1 MTSSSTLK
9 MVCNKDQVSLY
20 KDVINFAD
28 KTYKIIFNT
37 RNDAFPISTM
47 IGFKM
52 YTLLYELNRDIIHSF
67 KVIKENDKSIEMV
80 FLFKTIGKEFGLA
93 PKFMHTITTADCIPQ
108 QPTNSCCISSCIF
121 NSVDVSSNEKTDD
134 NISIP
139 KKYERLHTN
148 NSALTVQFISNH
160 ELHYNFTFSLKDNDN
175 DSNGNNQSE
184 KNEAPIY
191 MENSVALMIKKMF
204 CRLKVFTERMT

>member
-1 MTSSSTLK
+1 MTSSSSTFKLI
-9 MVCNKDQVSLY
+9 CNKDQVSLF
-20 KDVINFAD
+20 KDVINVGD
-28 KTYKIIFNT
+28 KTYKIVFNS
-37 RNDAFPISTM
+37 RNDGFPISTM

-80 FLFKTIGKEFGLA
+80 FLFKTIGKEFGLS
-93 PKFMHTITTADCIPQ
+93 PKFMHTITTADHVTHEPY
-108 QPTNSCCISSCIF
+108 SYCIF
-121 NSVDVSSNEKTDD
+121 NSVDCCNENNND
-134 NISIP
+134 ISIP

-148 NSALTVQFISNH
+148 NSVLTIQMISSN
-160 ELHYNFTFSLKDNDN
+160 ELNFDFTFSLKENDN
-175 DSNGNNQSE
+175 DGNNQ
-184 KNEAPIY
+184 NESPIY

>member
-20 KDVINFAD
+20 KDMINVED
-28 KTYKIIFNT
+28 KTYKIIFNS
-37 RNDAFPISTM
+37 RNDGFPISTM
-47 IGFKM
+47 VGFKM

-80 FLFKTIGKEFGLA
+80 FLFKSVGKEFGLA
-93 PKFMHTITTADCIPQ
+93 PKFMHTVTTATADSTFTPR
-108 QPTNSCCISSCIF
+108 SCCVF
-121 NSVDVSSNEKTDD
+121 NSVDVSHVNDD
-134 NISIP
+134 DILIP

-148 NSALTVQFISNH
+148 NSVLTIHFISNN
-160 ELHYNFTFSLKDNDN
+160 ELHFDFTFSLKDNDN
-175 DSNGNNQSE
+175 NGNNQTES
-184 KNEAPIY
+184 PIY

>member
-1 MTSSSTLK
+1 MTSSSSTFKL
-9 MVCNKDQVSLY
+9 VCNKDQVSLL
-20 KDVINFAD
+20 KDVINVSD
-28 KTYKIIFNT
+28 KTYKIVLNAH
-37 RNDAFPISTM
+37 NEGFPISTM

-67 KVIKENDKSIEMV
+67 KVIKENEKSIEMV
-80 FLFKTIGKEFGLA
+80 FLFKSVGKEFGLA
-93 PKFMHTITTADCIPQ
+93 PKFMHTITTVDCIPQ
-108 QPTNSCCISSCIF
+108 QPHSCCIF
-121 NSVDVSSNEKTDD
+121 NSVDVCNENDE

-148 NSALTVQFISNH
+148 NSVLTIQFISNH
-160 ELHYNFTFSLKDNDN
+160 ELHFDFTFSLKDNDN
-175 DSNGNNQSE
+175 NNGDN
-184 KNEAPIY
+184 KNEYPIY

>member
-20 KDVINFAD
+20 KDMINVED
-28 KTYKIIFNT
+28 KTYKINFNA
-37 RNDAFPISTM
+37 RNDRFPISTM
-47 IGFKM
+47 VGFKM

-80 FLFKTIGKEFGLA
+80 FLFKSVGKEFGLA
-93 PKFMHTITTADCIPQ
+93 PKFMHTVTTATADSTFTPH
-108 QPTNSCCISSCIF
+108 SCCVF
-121 NSVDVSSNEKTDD
+121 NSVDVSHGNHDD
-134 NISIP
+134 ILIP

-148 NSALTVQFISNH
+148 NSVLTIHFISNN
-160 ELHYNFTFSLKDNDN
+160 ELHFDFTFSLKDNDN
-175 DSNGNNQSE
+175 NGNNR
-184 KNEAPIY
+184 NESPIY

>member
-1 MTSSSTLK
+1 MTSSTLK
-9 MVCNKDQVSLY
+9 IVCNKDQVSLY
-20 KDVINFAD
+20 KDVINVAD
-28 KTYKIIFNT
+28 KTYKIIFNA
-37 RNDAFPISTM
+37 RNDGFPISTM
-47 IGFKM
+47 VGFKM

-67 KVIKENDKSIEMV
+67 KVIKENEKSIEMI
-80 FLFKTIGKEFGLA
+80 FLFKSVGKEFGLA
-93 PKFMHTITTADCIPQ
+93 PKFMHTVTTADCIPQ
-108 QPTNSCCISSCIF
+108 QPNSDSCCILSCIF
-121 NSVDVSSNEKTDD
+121 NSVDVSSNENDD

-160 ELHYNFTFSLKDNDN
+160 ELHYDFTFSLKDNDEN
-175 DSNGNNQSE
+175 NGNNQNE
-184 KNEAPIY
+184 KNEYPIY

>member
-20 KDVINFAD
+20 KDMITPAD
-28 KTYKIIFNT
+28 KTYKIIFNA
-37 RNDAFPISTM
+37 RNDGFPISTM
-47 IGFKM
+47 VGFKM

-80 FLFKTIGKEFGLA
+80 FLFKSVGKEFGLA
-93 PKFMHTITTADCIPQ
+93 PKFMHTVTTVTADSTFTPR
-108 QPTNSCCISSCIF
+108 SCCVF
-121 NSVDVSSNEKTDD
+121 NSVDVSHGNDD
-134 NISIP
+134 DILIP

-148 NSALTVQFISNH
+148 NSALTIHFISNN
-160 ELHYNFTFSLKDNDN
+160 ELHFDFTFSLKDNDN
-175 DSNGNNQSE
+175 NQTES
-184 KNEAPIY
+184 PIY

-204 CRLKVFTERMT
+204 CRLKVFTEIMT

>member
-1 MTSSSTLK
+1 
-9 MVCNKDQVSLY
+9 
-20 KDVINFAD
+20 
-28 KTYKIIFNT
+28 
-37 RNDAFPISTM
+37 M

-93 PKFMHTITTADCIPQ
+93 PKFMHTITTADCIEQ
-108 QPTNSCCISSCIF
+108 QPHEQQPHGCCIF
-121 NSVDVSSNEKTDD
+121 NSVDVSSNENDD

-148 NSALTVQFISNH
+148 NSALTVHFISNH
-160 ELHYNFTFSLKDNDN
+160 ELHFDFTFSLKDNDN
-175 DSNGNNQSE
+175 NGNNQSE
-184 KNEAPIY
+184 KIEAPIY

>member
-20 KDVINFAD
+20 KDMINVED
-28 KTYKIIFNT
+28 KTYKINFNA
-37 RNDAFPISTM
+37 RNDRFPISTM
-47 IGFKM
+47 VGFKM

-80 FLFKTIGKEFGLA
+80 FLFKSVGKEFGLA
-93 PKFMHTITTADCIPQ
+93 PKFMHTVTTADSTFATPH
-108 QPTNSCCISSCIF
+108 SSCIF
-121 NSVDVSSNEKTDD
+121 NSVAVCHGNDD
-134 NISIP
+134 NVSIP

-148 NSALTVQFISNH
+148 NSVLTIHFISNH
-160 ELHYNFTFSLKDNDN
+160 ELHFDFTFSLKDNDN
-175 DSNGNNQSE
+175 NGNNQTES
-184 KNEAPIY
+184 PIY

>member
-1 MTSSSTLK
+1 MTSSTLK

-20 KDVINFAD
+20 KDVINVAD
-28 KTYKIIFNT
+28 KTYKIVFDA
-37 RNDAFPISTM
+37 RNDGFPISTM
-47 IGFKM
+47 VGFKM

-67 KVIKENDKSIEMV
+67 KVIKENDKSIEMI
-80 FLFKTIGKEFGLA
+80 FLFKSVGKEFGLA
-93 PKFMHTITTADCIPQ
+93 PKFMHTITTVYSIPSLH
-108 QPTNSCCISSCIF
+108 SCCCIF
-121 NSVDVSSNEKTDD
+121 NSIDVSSNENDD

-160 ELHYNFTFSLKDNDN
+160 ELHFDFTFSLKDSDN
-175 DSNGNNQSE
+175 NNGDNQ
-184 KNEAPIY
+184 NEPPIY
-191 MENSVALMIKKMF
+191 MENSIALMIKKMF

>member
-1 MTSSSTLK
+1 MTSSSSTFKL
-9 MVCNKDQVSLY
+9 VCNKDQVSLL
-20 KDVINFAD
+20 KDVINVAD
-28 KTYKIIFNT
+28 KTYKIVFNAH
-37 RNDAFPISTM
+37 NEGFPISTM
-47 IGFKM
+47 VGFKM

-67 KVIKENDKSIEMV
+67 KVIKENEKSIEMV
-80 FLFKTIGKEFGLA
+80 FLFKSVGKEFGLA

-108 QPTNSCCISSCIF
+108 QPHSCCIF
-121 NSVDVSSNEKTDD
+121 NSVDVCNENDE

-148 NSALTVQFISNH
+148 NSVLTIQFISNH
-160 ELHYNFTFSLKDNDN
+160 ELHFDFTFSLKDNDN
-175 DSNGNNQSE
+175 NNGEN
-184 KNEAPIY
+184 KNECPIY